1 MAEQDSQPE
10 LSVADLYARVRGQIE
25 HEDNLITQRLNWF
38 LTSQSFLFTAF
49 AIVFNGSPPSGPRN
63 VGIRAMLLAVIPI
76 ISIIAGL
83 LILIA
88 IFAGVIVMRDLR
100 GWFKKYESRAKS
112 IGLPLI
118 QDRRSTRIMGM
129 FAPVILPI
137 SFMVIWT
144 LLAIRAAQ

>member
-1 MAEQDSQPE
+1 MPDNDPKPE
-10 LSVADLYARVRGQIE
+10 LSVADLYAHVRGQIE

-49 AIVFNGSPPSGPRN
+49 AIVFNGAPPGGARN
-63 VGIRAMLLAVIPI
+63 VGIRALLLTVIPV
-76 ISIIAGL
+76 ISILAGL

-88 IFAGVIVMRDLR
+88 IFAGVVVMRDLR
-100 GWFKKYESRAKS
+100 RWFERYEARAKS

-137 SFMVIWT
+137 SFIIIWT